1 MKEFNEFLKKGIVK
15 KQSPDN
21 SRANAL
27 IKEAQNDYEFLKEI
41 LNKIPLSDKNSN
53 RIIIDSYDIIMK
65 VIRSKML
72 KQGLNASG
80 YGAHEAEVA
89 YLKKLGFSEKEIEFA
104 NQLRYFRNG
113 IEYYGKSFDKGYAK
127 EVLDFMERV
136 RRAG

>member
-1 MKEFNEFLKKGIVK
+1 MKDFEEFLKKGIVK
-15 KQSPDN
+15 KQSQDN

-27 IKEAQNDYEFLKEI
+27 IKESQNDYEFLKEI
-41 LNKIPLSDKNSN
+41 LNKIPLSDKNAN

-65 VIRSKML
+65 IIRAKML

-80 YGAHEAEVA
+80 YGAHEVEIA

-113 IEYYGKSFDKGYAK
+113 IEYYGKSFDKEYAK
-127 EVLDFMERV
+127 DVLNFLEKV
-136 RRAG
+136 RGLR